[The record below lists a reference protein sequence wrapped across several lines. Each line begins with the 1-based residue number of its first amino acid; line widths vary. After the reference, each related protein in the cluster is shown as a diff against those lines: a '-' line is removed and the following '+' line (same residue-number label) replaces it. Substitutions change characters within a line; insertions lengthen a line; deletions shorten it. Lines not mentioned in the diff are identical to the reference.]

1 MPHRS
6 HSLSPLGLLR
16 LILVAADPLLV
27 AGALPLAAWLRPGG
41 LPAHQDHFSLL
52 GLMLLPLCVLA
63 FPVIGAYGRE
73 TLSSRAAACSRALLA
88 LCAVGGVVLLAI
100 FALKTA
106 DDLSRFTVLTWLALA
121 AVAVCSVR
129 VAAFALLRR
138 MQRHGHLLQ
147 PVVLAGREDAML
159 AFALQVQ
166 RRPELGLRV
175 VALAGDGME
184 PGGEHDL
191 PTAPLAEVV
200 TLAERTHAR
209 RVMICAPLSDHAVVE
224 TVMRA
229 TMATALE
236 VELLPDFSEL
246 PVFCL
251 RVGELGGR
259 PLLALSGSPLSEGAR
274 LIKAVEDRALSA
286 LILIAIAPL
295 MLLIALAIRLAS
307 PGPVLFVQE
316 RHGRGGRIIR
326 VLKFRTMHAGA
337 PPSPP
342 TPDELPA
349 RTDGEAQ
356 PDSEAFRQ
364 ATADD
369 PRIFPLGRFLRRTS
383 LDELPQFI
391 NVLRG
396 EMSIVGPRPHAVQH
410 NAQFSGD
417 IAELMRRHYVKP
429 GITGLAQISGARGE
443 TRTVA
448 DMRRRIELDLYYIRN
463 WSLWLDLRIIVLTAF
478 RGFINH
484 QP

>member
-6 HSLSPLGLLR
+6 HSLSPLGMLR
-16 LILVAADPLLV
+16 LLLVVADPLLV
-27 AGALPLAAWLRPGG
+27 AGALPAAAWLRPGG
-41 LPAHQDHFSLL
+41 LPAHQEHFELL
-52 GLMLLPLCVLA
+52 GLVLLPLTALA
-63 FPVIGAYGRE
+63 FPVLGAYGRE
-73 TLSSRAAACSRALLA
+73 TLGSRAQACSRAMLG
-88 LCAVGGVVLLAI
+88 LCAVGGVVLLSI
-100 FALKTA
+100 FAFKTA
-106 DDLSRFTVLTWLALA
+106 ADLSRFTILAWLGLA
-121 AVAVCSVR
+121 AAALCLAR
-129 VAAFALLRR
+129 LAAFFLLRR
-138 MQRHGHLLQ
+138 MQEHGHLLQ
-147 PVVLAGREDAML
+147 PIVLAGREDAML
-159 AFALQVQ
+159 AFAVHVQ
-166 RRPELGLRV
+166 GRPDLGLRV
-175 VALAGDGME
+175 VGLAGDALD
-184 PGGEHDL
+184 PGDDPDL
-191 PTAPLAEVV
+191 PCLPLAEVV
-200 TLAERTHAR
+200 QLAARTHAR
-209 RVMICAPLSDHAVVE
+209 RVMICAPLSDHSVVE

-229 TMATALE
+229 TAPTALE
-236 VELLPDFSEL
+236 VELMPDFSEL

-259 PLLALSGSPLSEGAR
+259 PVLSLSGSPLSEGAR
-274 LIKAVEDRALSA
+274 LIKATEDRVLSA
-286 LILIAIAPL
+286 LILVGIAPL
-295 MLLIALAIRLAS
+295 MVVIALAIRCVS

-326 VLKFRTMHAGA
+326 VLKFRSMHPHA

-342 TPDELPA
+342 TPAEVPA
-349 RTDGEAQ
+349 QSGEAR
-356 PDSEAFRQ
+356 PDSETFRQ

-429 GITGLAQISGARGE
+429 GITGLAQINGARGE

-463 WSLWLDLRIIVLTAF
+463 WSLWLDLRIIALTAV
-478 RGFINH
+478 RGFYNRE
-484 QP
+484 P

>member
-1 MPHRS
+1 MPNHS
-6 HSLSPLGLLR
+6 HTLSRTSALR
-16 LILVAADPLLV
+16 LILGIADPLLV
-27 AGALPLAAWLRPGG
+27 AGALPVAAWLRPGG
-41 LPAHQDHFSLL
+41 LPAHQAHFELL
-52 GLMLLPLCVLA
+52 GLVLLPLVILA
-63 FPVIGAYGRE
+63 FPVLGAYARE
-73 TLSSRAAACSRALLA
+73 TLANPAQACSRALLG
-88 LCAVGGVVLLAI
+88 LCGVGGVVLLAI

-106 DDLSRFTVLTWLALA
+106 EDLSRFTILVWLGLSATGLLGL
-121 AVAVCSVR
+121 R
-129 VAAFALLRR
+129 LAAFALLRR
-138 MQRHGHLLQ
+138 LQQHGHLLQ

-159 AFALQVQ
+159 AFAVQVQ
-166 RRPELGLRV
+166 NQPELGLRV
-175 VALAGDGME
+175 VGLAGEALG
-184 PGGEHDL
+184 PSGAHDL
-191 PTAPLAEVV
+191 PSAPLTDVV
-200 TLAERTHAR
+200 GLTELTHAR
-209 RVMICAPLSDHAVVE
+209 RVVICAPLSDHAVVE

-229 TMATALE
+229 TAPTALE
-236 VELLPDFSEL
+236 VELMPDFSEL

-251 RVGELGGR
+251 RVGDLGGR
-259 PLLALSGSPLSEGAR
+259 PVLSLSGSPLSEGAR
-274 LIKAVEDRALSA
+274 LIKAIEDRVLSA
-286 LILIAIAPL
+286 MILVGIAPL
-295 MLLIALAIRLAS
+295 MVLIALAIRFVS

-326 VLKFRTMHAGA
+326 VLKFRSMHAHA

-342 TPDELPA
+342 TPAEVPA
-349 RTDGEAQ
+349 QSGEAR
-356 PDSEAFRQ
+356 PDSETFRQ

-429 GITGLAQISGARGE
+429 GITGLAQINGARGE

-463 WSLWLDLRIIVLTAF
+463 WSLWLDLRIIALTAV
-478 RGFINH
+478 RGFYNRE
-484 QP
+484 P